1 MSSRSVSPNPPTA
14 VWPQMRLSR
23 LRPRLRAIPSPLTVE
38 TFGHWSPRDD
48 PRPFCRVA
56 PIVDALGKSSY
67 GVNTANFADSR
78 VIAKPSQ
85 VDVDPV
91 LPALALERLRAV
103 MSTLGSVWWYS
114 GGEIGAV
121 RALAAEGG
129 KLEFTLGLWELAASA
144 WRTHPAD
151 GDHFHVRAAFARALH
166 SAKLSAMSASESR
179 RAFDSLGN
187 GMYQT
192 GLFREFFRLVKEN
205 SLKLRAMLRRT
216 ASECEEVLK
225 ERHASVVRT
234 AVEHAERR
242 EIDSARLRITE
253 TRSLR
258 PLAPLSLPSSPRDSP
273 GSSSSFKSLQTQRL
287 FPQLSPMTVS
297 GGCSNSIWRGGGIG
311 AGTMHSPVPS
321 PVSLS
326 RSPSPV
332 AWSVFSS
339 GDDDLLSST
348 LLFEEVE
355 KTRSEILAGPRS
367 LASRIPKSDTD
378 LDESWMKGKSGMS
391 DPGFSQYA
399 QRRVRPIPRAIRE
412 SDACMQQIVDSLEA
426 TTSIYSL
433 ASLTTLRPYE
443 ALNEECA
450 STWRSLASLRH
461 GGAAAAGRNDASG
474 RHNLSSSP
482 IENPT
487 QRLRKTLLG
496 DSRLDLLLGMTQT

>member
-1 MSSRSVSPNPPTA
+1 
-14 VWPQMRLSR
+14 MRLSR
-23 LRPRLRAIPSPLTVE
+23 LRPRLRAVPSPLTVE
-38 TFGHWSPRDD
+38 TFGHWSPRED

-56 PIVDALGKSSY
+56 PVVDALGKSSY
-67 GVNTANFADSR
+67 GVDTANFADSR

-114 GGEIGAV
+114 GGESGAV

-129 KLEFTLGLWELAASA
+129 KLEFTLCLWELAASA

-166 SAKLSAMSASESR
+166 SARLSAMSESR
-179 RAFDSLGN
+179 RAFDSLGT
-187 GMYQT
+187 GMYRT

-225 ERHASVVRT
+225 ARHASVVRT

-273 GSSSSFKSLQTQRL
+273 GSSSFKSLQTQRQ
-287 FPQLSPMTVS
+287 FPQLSPVTVS
-297 GGCSNSIWRGGGIG
+297 GGRSNSMWRGGGVDGGIG

-321 PVSLS
+321 PVSVS

-332 AWSVFSS
+332 AWSVFSG

-355 KTRSEILAGPRS
+355 KTRSEILAGPKS
-367 LASRIPKSDTD
+367 LASRIPKNDTD
-378 LDESWMKGKSGMS
+378 LDEPWMKGKSGMS

-399 QRRVRPIPRAIRE
+399 QRRVRPIPRANQ

-443 ALNEECA
+443 AMNEECA

-461 GGAAAAGRNDASG
+461 GGAAAAGRNDVSD
-474 RHNLSSSP
+474 HLSSP

-487 QRLRKTLLG
+487 QRLRKTLIG
-496 DSRLDLLLGMTQT
+496 DSRLDLLLGITQR